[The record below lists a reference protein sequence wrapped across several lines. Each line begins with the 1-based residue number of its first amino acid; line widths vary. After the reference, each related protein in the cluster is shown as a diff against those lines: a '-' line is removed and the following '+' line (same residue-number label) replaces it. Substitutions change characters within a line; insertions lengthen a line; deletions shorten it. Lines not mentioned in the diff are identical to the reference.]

1 MFADLP
7 ILPPLSYF
15 FFPYS
20 IQTMTPTNQPSA
32 KSLSSTNLAAALP
45 LCAWRDMRLW
55 VALSV
60 LAVDQLVK
68 AGMKQAVFIP
78 DTTIMLT
85 SFFNLTPVWNHG
97 IGFGMF
103 KQHEDWGV
111 YLLITVAL
119 ALSLLVWIWSSR
131 QRHGLTRL
139 ASALVVGG
147 AIGNVVD
154 RLRFGAVMDF
164 LDFHWQGYHWPAFNI
179 ADAAIT
185 IGVALLLLAGV
196 KSPAPSPP
204 AQVE

>member
-1 MFADLP
+1 
-7 ILPPLSYF
+7 
-15 FFPYS
+15 
-20 IQTMTPTNQPSA
+20 MTATNQSSA
-32 KSLSSTNLAAALP
+32 KARSSSNLTAALP

-55 VALSV
+55 VSLSV
-60 LAVDQLVK
+60 LVADQLVK
-68 AGMKQAVFIP
+68 AGMKQAVFVP
-78 DTTIMLT
+78 DTTIVLT

-97 IGFGMF
+97 IGFGLF

-196 KSPAPSPP
+196 KSPATSPP

>member
-1 MFADLP
+1 
-7 ILPPLSYF
+7 
-15 FFPYS
+15 
-20 IQTMTPTNQPSA
+20 
-32 KSLSSTNLAAALP
+32 
-45 LCAWRDMRLW
+45 
-55 VALSV
+55 
-60 LAVDQLVK
+60 
-68 AGMKQAVFIP
+68 
-78 DTTIMLT
+78 
-85 SFFNLTPVWNHG
+85 
-97 IGFGMF
+97 
-103 KQHEDWGV
+103 
-111 YLLITVAL
+111 
-119 ALSLLVWIWSSR
+119 LVWIWSSR